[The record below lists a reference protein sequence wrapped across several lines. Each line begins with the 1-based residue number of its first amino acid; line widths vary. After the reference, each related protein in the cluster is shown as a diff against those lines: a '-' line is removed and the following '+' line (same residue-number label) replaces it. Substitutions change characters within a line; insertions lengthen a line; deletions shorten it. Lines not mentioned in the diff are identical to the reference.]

1 MRTLSVCGEIGS
13 LVAMITQTQTFAV
26 FADYNQF
33 FLLDDEPAAMPFA
46 PRAPPP
52 SALI

>member
-1 MRTLSVCGEIGS
+1 MRTLSVCGVICS
-13 LVAMITQTQTFAV
+13 LVAIVNQTQTFAV

-33 FLLDDEPAAMPFA
+33 FLLDDEPAATPFA
-46 PRAPPP
+46 PLAPPP